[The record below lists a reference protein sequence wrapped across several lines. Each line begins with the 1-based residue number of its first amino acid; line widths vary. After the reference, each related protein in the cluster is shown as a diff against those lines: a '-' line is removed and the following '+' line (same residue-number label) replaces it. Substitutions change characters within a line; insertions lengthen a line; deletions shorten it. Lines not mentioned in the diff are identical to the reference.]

1 MLVLPVF
8 EAATPATAAAAGGLA
23 GSTVVLESRGGAA
36 AAGQGKREAGSDPLP
51 RTKERLRQLD
61 IAGGL
66 RPFHCGVF
74 PQQTPS
80 VNYDAWWAL
89 GGGSDGMSTDHG
101 GQGSEGLDSLLD
113 ANWHDNFEPVG
124 VAAARQLPP
133 WSEAF
138 RGYGLN
144 KVQMGTH
151 LNSLGFRFKVGYGR
165 SFRLGCAEGRLNRS
179 SGLCFD

>member
-1 MLVLPVF
+1 
-8 EAATPATAAAAGGLA
+8 
-23 GSTVVLESRGGAA
+23 
-36 AAGQGKREAGSDPLP
+36 
-51 RTKERLRQLD
+51 
-61 IAGGL
+61 
-66 RPFHCGVF
+66 
-74 PQQTPS
+74 
-80 VNYDAWWAL
+80 
-89 GGGSDGMSTDHG
+89 MSTDHG